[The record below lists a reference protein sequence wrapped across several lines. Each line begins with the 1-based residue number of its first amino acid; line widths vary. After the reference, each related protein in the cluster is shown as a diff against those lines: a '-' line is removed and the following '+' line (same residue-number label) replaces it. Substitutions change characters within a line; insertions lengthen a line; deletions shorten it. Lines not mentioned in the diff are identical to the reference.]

1 MLNATRRKQLL
12 LALAILAASAVVAV
26 AAYCV
31 REAVRFARLSEPEK
45 KVIGV
50 WTWTTIDAVG
60 RMTIRPNHRF
70 DMWFIESKS
79 DQDHPK
85 SRDVTHGRWKIEG
98 DEFVY
103 TYDPGQ
109 LGGLLAA
116 KEHRGPVADFG
127 GSMRRVR

>member
-12 LALAILAASAVVAV
+12 LAFAILAASAVVGV
-26 AAYCV
+26 AAYRV
-31 REAVRFARLSEPEK
+31 REAVLFARLSEPEK

-60 RMTIRPNHRF
+60 RMRIRPSHRF
-70 DMWFIESKS
+70 DMWFVESKS
-79 DQDHPK
+79 DEDHPA
-85 SRDVTHGRWKIEG
+85 SRHVTHGSWRIEG

-109 LGGLLAA
+109 LGGFLAA
-116 KEHRGPVADFG
+116 EEHRGPVADFS
-127 GSMRRVR
+127 GSMKRVR